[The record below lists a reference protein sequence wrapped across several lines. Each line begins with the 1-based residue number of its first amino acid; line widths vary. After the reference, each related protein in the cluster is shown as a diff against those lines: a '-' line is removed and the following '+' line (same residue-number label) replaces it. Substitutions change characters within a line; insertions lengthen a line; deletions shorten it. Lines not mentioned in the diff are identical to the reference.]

1 MPEDEGPFADA
12 LKRARIVDNN
22 LEREKVTVKIT
33 DATPKIPQFPIEEL
47 NTPNYSGVQKAALKT
62 SAPLGTS
69 VETDPIFLALS
80 GSIAVGGDVTGT
92 TSSIQIDHV
101 NIASIGT
108 NTHAQIDTH
117 IADSSDPHGATLI
130 QTSLSGSNLWGNIVS
145 GSSFKGGTF
154 SGSTIWGTTVSG
166 SAIRTIEDHTISG
179 SSAVVGIITHTSPT
193 PPTASNYPQG
203 TIYIQYTA

>member
-1 MPEDEGPFADA
+1 MSEDEGPFADA

-33 DATPKIPQFPIEEL
+33 DATPLIPQFPIAEL
-47 NTPNYSGVQKAALKT
+47 ETPNYSGVQKAALKT
-62 SAPLGTS
+62 SSALISTSGLTTGSVLFFNGTDIAQDNANLFWDDTNNRLGIGTTS
-69 VETDPIFLALS
+69 PNFLLDVSGSVNATTLS
-80 GSIAVGGDVTGT
+80 GSV
-92 TSSIQIDHV
+92 
-101 NIASIGT
+101 
-108 NTHAQIDTH
+108 
-117 IADSSDPHGATLI
+117 
-130 QTSLSGSNLWGNIVS
+130 
-145 GSSFKGGTF
+145 FKGGTF

-203 TIYIQYTA
+203 TLYIQYTA